1 MKKEFY
7 MKLLNSVAQS
17 DSNSSFLDVTL
28 CLLVVFIL
36 LFAVAIVEV
45 KNTAE
50 KETKEKIET
59 QMASKSE
66 ERKEDREKIVGLQKE
81 IKKYQFKLAKMK
93 DSKKVEIESVKTVEV
108 KNTNRYRGR
117 GGQPSIPISVYFD
130 NEFFFKI
137 GKKAY
142 SWKDFR
148 KLICNINRQEAS
160 KNPSLIFSMT
170 FDPSFDNLSLESL
183 NSYFKGKV
191 SKYEIKKAIESNSRF
206 QIISLLKKEDKEF
219 EMSCRKFKLQF
230 TSSDLG
236 NWDIDMIGRRDFTE
250 YSQRRSLDNP
260 YLWFSVDKNRNVILG
275 PSENHLKLS
284 VEEFIDLIGSI
295 EGGDGF
301 YIEYRDQSTLKYNES
316 QKTPDWVVKN
326 IMDPAGFGNIAEI

>member
-1 MKKEFY
+1 
-7 MKLLNSVAQS
+7 MKLLNSTSQS
-17 DSNSSFLDVTL
+17 DSSSSFLDVAL

-45 KNTAE
+45 RNSAE
-50 KETKEKIET
+50 KETKKAERVKETVEAKIVL
-59 QMASKSE
+59 KSE
-66 ERKEDREKIVGLQKE
+66 EIQENNKKIASLEKMIKSYQSQLAKSKKKVEEKIVKT
-81 IKKYQFKLAKMK
+81 
-93 DSKKVEIESVKTVEV
+93 IEA

-117 GGQPSIPISVYFD
+117 GGQPSIPISVSFD
-130 NEFFFKI
+130 NRFLFKI
-137 GKKAY
+137 GERVY
-142 SWKDFR
+142 SWKEFR
-148 KLICNINRQEAS
+148 KLICNIDRQESS

-170 FDPSFDNLSLESL
+170 FDPSFDNLSLEAL
-183 NSYFKGKV
+183 NEYFDGRV

-236 NWDIDMIGRRDFTE
+236 NWDVDMIGSRDFTE

-301 YIEYRDQSTLKYNES
+301 YIEYRDQKTLKYNES

-326 IMDPAGFGNIAEI
+326 IMDPAGFGNISEI